1 MSHTALGGV
10 HGSAAQLLLV
20 HHLSRYALHYGRA
33 GEEHIGGILDHQG
46 EVREGGG
53 IYRTAGAGTHNAAD
67 LRDHSA
73 GKDVALE
80 DFPVTGQG
88 VDAFLDAGTARI
100 IEADAGSPVAKGHVL
115 HLADLLAH
123 RLGQGP
129 AGDGEILGK
138 DVDQA
143 ASDGAAAGDYPVS
156 VRMGFFHSK
165 VGAAVLDKHVVLF
178 KTTRV
183 QQEFQALTG
192 GFLALGV
199 LGLDALFSSS
209 QARFLASF
217 HQFLDVICLNTHY
230 LNNLST
236 SFTAS
241 GRAKT
246 ATRS

>member
-1 MSHTALGGV
+1 MRDTALGGV

-20 HHLSRYALHYGRA
+20 HHLTGYALHHGRP
-33 GEEHIGGILDHQG
+33 GEKHIRGVFYHQG
-46 EVREGGG
+46 KVREGGG
-53 IYRTAGAGTHNAAD
+53 IHRTAGAGTHDAAD

-73 GKDVALE
+73 GEDIPFE
-80 DFPVTGQG
+80 DFPVAGQG
-88 VDAFLDAGTARI
+88 IDAFLDAGAAGVV
-100 IEADAGSPVAKGHVL
+100 EADAGRSVSKGHVL

-123 RLGQGP
+123 RFGKGTS
-129 AGDGEILGK
+129 GDGEILGK